1 MFSQCLGCFHWIAG
15 WIGLFAFLSYVLP
28 ILAIAV
34 LPVPDLKKKYGATWA
49 LVTGSSS
56 GIGKSLARRLAQ
68 QGLNVVV
75 CDSPDMTFV
84 KGLLS
89 LLRLEN
95 LGFMAVATQG

>member
-1 MFSQCLGCFHWIAG
+1 MSDFFMWGGFVWCVSLLLWDAGIWI
-15 WIGLFAFLSYVLP
+15 IRLMIKVKRYVS
-28 ILAIAV
+28 ICEE
-34 LPVPDLKKKYGATWA
+34 
-49 LVTGSSS
+49 
-56 GIGKSLARRLAQ
+56 R
-68 QGLNVVV
+68 LNVVV